1 MSNKEQIAA
10 EVADLRA
17 KIDGKIRF
25 TRAISGYNP
34 TEVNSYID
42 DLKSLRDQE
51 NKEAQDAYSVLER
64 NYQELEQK
72 NSQLQ
77 QIVNKREAELNRIL
91 AKSEAQEAEIIR
103 LNEELTVW
111 QKNHDPDTVNMLR
124 EENSKLSAALEMR
137 ICEYDSQ
144 KKQLQA
150 LGNQNIEFATKLAE
164 VDQLMAKFKQEEHRK
179 LSLLKSLE
187 SNSLAELQ
195 MRLDGCL
202 SFLTG
207 LSEKSSEEWEKLLQE

>member
-51 NKEAQDAYSVLER
+51 NKEAQDAYSALEH

-72 NSQLQ
+72 SNQLQ
-77 QIVNKREAELNRIL
+77 ETVNKREAELNRIL
-91 AKSEAQEAEIIR
+91 AKAEVQEAQIIH

-111 QKNHDPDTVNMLR
+111 QKNHDPDTVHMLR

-150 LGNQNIEFATKLAE
+150 LGRQNIEFANQIAE
-164 VDQLMAKFKQEEHRK
+164 TDQRIAKFKQEERRK
-179 LSLLKSLE
+179 LSVLKSLE
-187 SNSLAELQ
+187 GNSLSELK
-195 MRLDGCL
+195 MRLEGCL
-202 SFLTG
+202 AFLTG
-207 LSEKSSEEWEKLLQE
+207 LSEKSAEEWEKLIQD